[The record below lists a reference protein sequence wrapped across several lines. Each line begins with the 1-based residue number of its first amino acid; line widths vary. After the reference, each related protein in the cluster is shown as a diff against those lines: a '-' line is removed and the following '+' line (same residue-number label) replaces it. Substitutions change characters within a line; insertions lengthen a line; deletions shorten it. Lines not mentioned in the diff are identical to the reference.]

1 MQTLRDDNDATLA
14 ALMHFPAMAPATDGH
29 PPRCRSKRIY
39 PMIGNDN
46 EATLNSLIAT
56 TLDSADG
63 YRKAAEKADNERYRS
78 MFNDFAAE
86 RETIVRDLQAEVRAL
101 GGNPED
107 DGTILAAAHR
117 AFLSLRDA
125 VTGRDDTAIVNEV
138 ERGEDHIKAKYDAVL
153 RDGKLTGSADAAVH
167 RAYASVKLGHDRMS
181 QLKHS
186 LAAANNASATTG
198 STTGY

>member
-1 MQTLRDDNDATLA
+1 
-14 ALMHFPAMAPATDGH
+14 
-29 PPRCRSKRIY
+29 
-39 PMIGNDN
+39 MIGNDN

-63 YRKAAEKADNERYRS
+63 YRKAAEKAENERYRS
-78 MFNDFAAE
+78 MFTDFAGQ
-86 RETIVRDLQAEVRAL
+86 REAIVSDLQAEVRAI

-125 VTGRDDTAIVNEV
+125 VTGNDDTAIVNEV
-138 ERGEDHIKAKYDAVL
+138 ERGEDHIKAKYDAAL
-153 RDGKLTGSADAAVH
+153 KDGKLTGSSDAAV
-167 RAYASVKLGHDRMS
+167 RKAYVSVKEGHDRMS

-186 LAAANNASATTG
+186 LAGANDTT
-198 STTGY
+198 TTRTGY

>member
-1 MQTLRDDNDATLA
+1 
-14 ALMHFPAMAPATDGH
+14 
-29 PPRCRSKRIY
+29 
-39 PMIGNDN
+39 MIGNDN

-63 YRKAAEKADNERYRS
+63 YRKAAEKADSERYRT
-78 MFNDFAAE
+78 MFTDFAAE
-86 RETIVRDLQAEVRAL
+86 RESIVRDLQAEVRAL

-138 ERGEDHIKAKYDAVL
+138 ERGEDHIKAKYDTVL
-153 RDGKLTGSADAAVH
+153 KEGKLIGSADAAVH
-167 RAYASVKLGHDRMS
+167 RAYASVKAGHDRMS

-186 LAAANNASATTG
+186 LAAANKATATAG
-198 STTGY
+198 GTTGY

>member
-1 MQTLRDDNDATLA
+1 
-14 ALMHFPAMAPATDGH
+14 
-29 PPRCRSKRIY
+29 
-39 PMIGNDN
+39 MIGNDN

-63 YRKAAEKADNERYRS
+63 YRKAAEKAENERYRS
-78 MFNDFAAE
+78 MFIDFAGQ
-86 RETIVRDLQAEVRAL
+86 REAIVRDLQAEVRAI

-125 VTGRDDTAIVNEV
+125 VTGNDDTAIVNEV
-138 ERGEDHIKAKYDAVL
+138 ERGEDHIKAKYDAAL
-153 RDGKLTGSADAAVH
+153 KDGKLTGSSDAAV
-167 RAYASVKLGHDRMS
+167 RKAYVSVKEGHDRMS

-186 LAAANNASATTG
+186 LAGANDATTAP
-198 STTGY
+198 TGY